1 MIPIVPGKGGV
12 DQRQTADAPPE
23 HQQDQYPM
31 RKLSE
36 LRRYAERQAYRP
48 VADAVSYRQTA
59 SGRSSAALMMH
70 PPVRNSVKYSSK
82 TAEALFTMRL
92 STRR

>member
-1 MIPIVPGKGGV
+1 MIPIVPGEGGV

-36 LRRYAERQAYRP
+36 LRRYTERQAYRP
-48 VADAVSYRQTA
+48 DGGCCFIQADLLPR
-59 SGRSSAALMMH
+59 
-70 PPVRNSVKYSSK
+70 
-82 TAEALFTMRL
+82 
-92 STRR
+92 